1 MSVGVH
7 FPDPA
12 LSPCAN
18 PDRLPPWT
26 MIARRQPRRS
36 RAPTLVFLLAAVL
49 AVAVASSVAVAAGFP
64 VSVTVLPTQAP
75 PSSAAAAGL
84 PEPARQMHSDRAG
97 SVFQVEHPP
106 GTTADHVRRHLPERG
121 WHLQGERRL
130 DERTLEQTWVR
141 QDDRIRIRFETP
153 LGGLGVSRVAIQTA
167 P

>member
-12 LSPCAN
+12 LFPCAN
-18 PDRLPPWT
+18 PDRLSPWM

-36 RAPTLVFLLAAVL
+36 CAPTLVFFLAGLLAAITPSSAVL
-49 AVAVASSVAVAAGFP
+49 AAGLQ

-75 PSSAAAAGL
+75 PNSAAAAGL
-84 PEPARQMHSDRAG
+84 PESARRMHSDRAG
-97 SVFQVEHPP
+97 TVFQVEHPP

-130 DERTLEQTWVR
+130 DERTLEQTWTR
-141 QDDRIRIRFETP
+141 QHDRIRIRFETP